1 MYSVALLQ
9 SVLVPHPHLRV
20 QNRRA
25 TSPSL
30 WLRRLDVRAK
40 PRRRFRPS
48 TALRRPA
55 SDGSPA
61 TTNSCLPLL
70 SLTETFRRHL
80 GLLVHLAASAA
91 FLIGFGACAFTPASA
106 AVAPPTVVGSPV
118 NETESSDTIVEQ
130 SAENEELKAALEAW
144 KSKTYALTVPLRIVA
159 LRGSL
164 PPSWIKDFIQVQGT
178 RLRLNLEYRGGL
190 ESIFSDLSSASD
202 KGHLQPKSAMAAD
215 IISLGDCWLNFA
227 ITRGL
232 IEPVKHIE
240 EQEWFKNL
248 SNKWKVH
255 LCRNGKGELDPNGYI
270 WGTPY
275 RWGPMVIAYKKE
287 KFRRHSLRPIEDWS
301 DLWRA
306 ELAGKVAMVDSSREV
321 IGAVL
326 KYMGSSYNTKD
337 VETQVVG
344 GRKAVLH
351 NLRML
356 QRQVRLFDSVHYLK
370 AFSSGDVWVAVGW
383 SSDVIPVAKRMSN
396 VAVIVPK
403 SGSSL
408 WADLWVIPYATRFK
422 TDKIGGRVRSPS
434 PLIYQWLEFCLQI
447 ARALPFQQEVIPGAS
462 PNAFEQYPGGP
473 TESAKGKPKLDT
485 NLVDGVPTPEILAK
499 CEFLEPLSGKA
510 LEDHEWLISSMD
522 KSRGGWIRNILNSS
536 SALFNSRGGNK
547 KS

>member
-1 MYSVALLQ
+1 MKSLNALKILRRSRAAEDGKIWCYKYASSVLRYARITLGECPATAREKERERGERERERERMRKRSCWQAIHSARIKKGLKLSVATATATLDRGQRRRPSGLPSPVYAHNIQHNDMAVHAGARFFRPLADGHVIFPRSCLCEKSLSLSLMYSVALLQ
-9 SVLVPHPHLRV
+9 SLLVPHHPHLRV
-20 QNRRA
+20 HKRRA

-30 WLRRLDVRAK
+30 WLRRLDVTAK

-48 TALRRPA
+48 ATLRRPA

-91 FLIGFGACAFTPASA
+91 FLIGFGARASTPASA
-106 AVAPPTVVGSPV
+106 AVALPTVV
-118 NETESSDTIVEQ
+118 SS
-130 SAENEELKAALEAW
+130 SG
-144 KSKTYALTVPLRIVA
+144 VPAFLFFHQEV
-159 LRGSL
+159 
-164 PPSWIKDFIQVQGT
+164 
-178 RLRLNLEYRGGL
+178 
-190 ESIFSDLSSASD
+190 
-202 KGHLQPKSAMAAD
+202 
-215 IISLGDCWLNFA
+215 ISLHCRFLK
-227 ITRGL
+227 IS
-232 IEPVKHIE
+232 
-240 EQEWFKNL
+240 Q
-248 SNKWKVH
+248 VH
-255 LCRNGKGELDPNGYI
+255 LCRNDKGELDPNGYI
-270 WGTPY
+270 WGAPY

-287 KFRRHSLRPIEDWS
+287 KFRRHNLRPIEDWS

-408 WADLWVIPYATRFK
+408 WADLWV
-422 TDKIGGRVRSPS
+422 
-434 PLIYQWLEFCLQI
+434 
-447 ARALPFQQEVIPGAS
+447 
-462 PNAFEQYPGGP
+462 
-473 TESAKGKPKLDT
+473 
-485 NLVDGVPTPEILAK
+485 
-499 CEFLEPLSGKA
+499 
-510 LEDHEWLISSMD
+510 
-522 KSRGGWIRNILNSS
+522 
-536 SALFNSRGGNK
+536 
-547 KS
+547 

>member
-1 MYSVALLQ
+1 MLGAGKVSRVAADPSRWVSWPGIRCGTLTSNDINGVVGGCGPRTTDQIDWVHKIHAGRRIPQKSLSLSLMYSVALLQ
-9 SVLVPHPHLRV
+9 SLLVPHHPHLRV
-20 QNRRA
+20 HKRRA

-30 WLRRLDVRAK
+30 WLRRLDVTAK
-40 PRRRFRPS
+40 PRHRFRPS
-48 TALRRPA
+48 ATLRRPA

-91 FLIGFGACAFTPASA
+91 FLIGFGARASTPASA
-106 AVAPPTVVGSPV
+106 AVALPTVV
-118 NETESSDTIVEQ
+118 SSSGVPAFLFFHQEVIKQ
-130 SAENEELKAALEAW
+130 SLHCRFMK
-144 KSKTYALTVPLRIVA
+144 
-159 LRGSL
+159 
-164 PPSWIKDFIQVQGT
+164 
-178 RLRLNLEYRGGL
+178 
-190 ESIFSDLSSASD
+190 
-202 KGHLQPKSAMAAD
+202 
-215 IISLGDCWLNFA
+215 IS
-227 ITRGL
+227 
-232 IEPVKHIE
+232 
-240 EQEWFKNL
+240 Q
-248 SNKWKVH
+248 VH
-255 LCRNGKGELDPNGYI
+255 LCRNDKGELDPNGYI
-270 WGTPY
+270 WGAPY

-287 KFRRHSLRPIEDWS
+287 KFRRHNLRPIEDWS

-356 QRQVRLFDSVHYLK
+356 QRQ

-462 PNAFEQYPGGP
+462 PIAFEQYPGGP
-473 TESAKGKPKLDT
+473 TESKKGKPKLDT

-499 CEFLEPLSGKA
+499 CELLEPLSEKA

-522 KSRGGWIRNILNSS
+522 KSGSGWIRNILNSR